1 MDTRCYQTSGGGRFP
16 ICYSIRS
23 PHGNE
28 RGREDITNVE
38 EIVTKRLAPM
48 VDTLSRLTQQMAA
61 LVAGNN
67 GQEMSEAAAS
77 GVQKAVEE
85 TRMTVDG
92 WGGMRIGEAN
102 RLYKDNL
109 TAVTVTKAGDSR
121 FAAAKACW
129 DRLCAQFPVSE
140 AHRAKLVIHAFSG
153 QAAAVFQQGA
163 AANPTAT
170 AFGLW
175 AAMERRLYNVAQVQN
190 QRGKFY
196 EARMKR
202 GESVEEFAG

>member
-1 MDTRCYQTSGGGRFP
+1 
-16 ICYSIRS
+16 
-23 PHGNE
+23 
-28 RGREDITNVE
+28 
-38 EIVTKRLAPM
+38 
-48 VDTLSRLTQQMAA
+48 MAA
-61 LVAGNN
+61 LVAGKN
-67 GQEMSEAAAS
+67 GEEMSEAAVS
-77 GVQKAVEE
+77 GAQKAAGE
-85 TRMTVDG
+85 TRMKVNG

-102 RLYKDNL
+102 CLYKDNL

-140 AHRAKLVIHAFSG
+140 TQQEKLVAHAFSV
-153 QAAAVFQQGA
+153 QSVAVLQQLSS
-163 AANPTAT
+163 ANPTAT
-170 AFGLW
+170 ADEFW

-202 GESVEEFAG
+202 GESVE